1 MCRTVLSGDVGE
13 KVDGAC
19 IRGGGGG
26 GDDAC
31 DDCTMSDESSKTAV
45 MGLWDKL
52 VSLLG
57 FKKKEVNVLVIGL
70 NNSGKSTVINHFKNE
85 EERTVDI
92 VPTVGFNVEK
102 FKKGRYRDLWE
113 HYYKDCQGIIFVIDS
128 SDRLRLVVVREE
140 LDLLLQHPD
149 ISGRRLPILFFAN
162 KMDLR
167 DALSSVKI
175 ASGLGLERILDKPWH
190 ICASNA
196 VTGEGLQEGGGVS
209 DASIFIVVVT
219 NLESFFQCRDTVNGY
234 MVCWDAA
241 PYIVLNLIRM
251 EESRKDDNH
260 KNIEKGTTEEG
271 GQEERINKKNSLTEE
286 RCPI

>member
-1 MCRTVLSGDVGE
+1 MYVENLARTEPVTKSAEGVLFERKSNSITLSSLALFLQTIIPAIETALLASIPLLVSIPLGE
-13 KVDGAC
+13 
-19 IRGGGGG
+19 
-26 GDDAC
+26 
-31 DDCTMSDESSKTAV
+31 TAV

-102 FKKGRYRDLWE
+102 FKNQNVGFTAFDMSGEGRYRDLWE

-196 VTGEGLQEGGGVS
+196 VTGEGLQEGVEWL
-209 DASIFIVVVT
+209 T
-219 NLESFFQCRDTVNGY
+219 QQ
-234 MVCWDAA
+234 
-241 PYIVLNLIRM
+241 IR
-251 EESRKDDNH
+251 ELFTRSGK
-260 KNIEKGTTEEG
+260 
-271 GQEERINKKNSLTEE
+271 
-286 RCPI
+286 